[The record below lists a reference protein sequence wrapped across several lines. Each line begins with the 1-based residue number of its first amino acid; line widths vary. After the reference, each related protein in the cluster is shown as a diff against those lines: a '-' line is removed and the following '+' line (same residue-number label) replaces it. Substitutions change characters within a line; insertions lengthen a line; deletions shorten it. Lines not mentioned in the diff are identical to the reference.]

1 MVTVPT
7 IQPRVRSIKSLTM
20 KPRLPV
26 NAFGLVLR
34 AVIAAAVLMG
44 ANLARLPLA
53 PYVDET
59 LLFCLTPVLVIA
71 FVVVWVRYVERSR
84 INWNGAW
91 GLIGGTLVVAVP
103 MVLGLSLIHI

>member
-1 MVTVPT
+1 MN
-7 IQPRVRSIKSLTM
+7 
-20 KPRLPV
+20 PRLPV
-26 NAFGLVLR
+26 NAFGLLLR
-34 AVIAAAVLMG
+34 AIIAAAVLMG

-84 INWNGAW
+84 INWKGAW

-103 MVLGLSLIHI
+103 MVLGWALLWAILGRGRSEEHTSELQSR

>member
-59 LLFCLTPVLVIA
+59 LLFCLTPVLVVT

-84 INWNGAW
+84 INWKGGW
-91 GLIGGTLVVAVP
+91 GLLGGTVVVAVP
-103 MVLGLSLIHI
+103 MVLGLYLIHI